1 MYPTFAPN
9 TAAFAAKIAS
19 VGFFSTTSTAL
30 PGNVKVPIVVDPP
43 TSSIILTSLA
53 VALLL
58 TRRTAVALPKVDA
71 PAAFVPHAASVPVS
85 YTHLTLPTI
94 CSV

>member
-1 MYPTFAPN
+1 MYPTFAHN

-19 VGFFSTTSTAL
+19 VDFFSTTSTAL

-43 TSSIILTSLA
+43 TSSITVTNLA

-58 TRRTAVALPKVDA
+58 TRRTAVA
-71 PAAFVPHAASVPVS
+71 PVS
-85 YTHLTLPTI
+85 YTHLTLPTKA
-94 CSV
+94 